1 MVRKRSLWVF
11 VILCI
16 VLLVIFLVRRGRETK
31 PDVEAPKSAAV
42 VDVSRGNMSSSLTVA
57 GQFQP
62 YQNVDLHAKVSGYIR
77 SIRVDIG
84 DRVRKGEVLAVLEVP
99 ELAAQ
104 LEGVKAEVR
113 HSQSEIA
120 RQQSEVVRA
129 QSTYSALHAAYT
141 RLAEAAKEKPG
152 LIAAQ
157 ELDDYKAK
165 DMTAQAQIDVAKASL
180 EASQQA
186 MAVAKA
192 DNDRVQSLADYT
204 TIVAPFNGVVT
215 MRYADVGS
223 LIQAGTK
230 SDTQSEPVVTL
241 AQSDLLRLR
250 SPVPESDV
258 PYIKDGGEVKI
269 TVSATGKSFIGHI
282 VRFTR
287 AVDDRTRTML
297 VEVDV
302 PNPDLTLTTGM
313 YAETTIALKEISDAL
328 TLPAQAVVQDGSQ
341 AYVYVVNDQNR
352 VETRTVTLGIQTANR
367 IQLLTGVTAG
377 EHVIASG
384 QAQYHT
390 GELVRPEA
398 AFVPTEKEEVA
409 E

>member
-1 MVRKRSLWVF
+1 MFRKRSFWV
-11 VILCI
+11 VVTLCI
-16 VLLVIFLVRRGRETK
+16 VLLVVFFVMRGRETR
-31 PDVEAPKSAAV
+31 PQAEAPKSAAV
-42 VDVSRGNMSSSLTVA
+42 VDVSRGDVANTLTVA

-62 YQNVDLHAKVSGYIR
+62 YQNVELHAKVSGYIR

-84 DRVRKGEVLAVLEVP
+84 DRVHKGEVLAVLEVP

-129 QSTYSALHAAYT
+129 QSTYSALHTAYT
-141 RLAEAAKEKPG
+141 RLAEAAKERPG

-157 ELDDYKAK
+157 ELDDFKAK

-180 EASQQA
+180 EAAQQQ

-192 DNDRVQSLADYT
+192 DNDRVQSLENYT

-223 LIQAGTK
+223 LIQAGTRTE
-230 SDTQSEPVVTL
+230 TQSEPVVTL

-258 PYIKDGGEVKI
+258 PFIKEGGEVKI
-269 TVSATGKSFIGHI
+269 QVSSTGRTFIGHI

-313 YAETTIALKEISDAL
+313 YAETTIELRHIPDAL

-341 AYVYVVNDQNR
+341 AYIYVVNDQNR

-367 IQLLTGVTAG
+367 IQLLTGVKAG
-377 EHVIASG
+377 ERVIASG

-390 GELVRPEA
+390 GELVHPEA
-398 AFVPTEKEEVA
+398 AFIPTQKEEVA